1 MSFNPLCSYTL
12 IIIFASFALFMFFMM
27 SMWVIPAIFLLIAV
41 FLFYLK
47 RSVFCDP
54 TKVVDKLS
62 NIF

>member
-12 IIIFASFALFMFFMM
+12 IIIIASIALLMFFLM
-27 SMWVIPAIFLLIAV
+27 SMLVIPAIFLLIAG
-41 FLFYLK
+41 FLLYLK

-62 NIF
+62 DIF

>member
-12 IIIFASFALFMFFMM
+12 IIIFASIAVLMFFMM
-27 SMWVIPAIFLLIAV
+27 SMWVIPAILIAV

-54 TKVVDKLS
+54 TKVVNRLS
-62 NIF
+62 DIF